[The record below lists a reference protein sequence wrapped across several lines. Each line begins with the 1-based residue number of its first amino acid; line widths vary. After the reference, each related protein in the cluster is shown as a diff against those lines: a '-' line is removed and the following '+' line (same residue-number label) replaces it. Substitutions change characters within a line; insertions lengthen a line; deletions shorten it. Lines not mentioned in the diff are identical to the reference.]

1 MSRISKLKNYPI
13 ICMNKLFLCFSLF
26 FFSCQKAIDNSKWID
41 SLPKPYTL
49 STEEFQSFLPQFNF
63 RFPNYKK
70 RLKALNHWRL
80 DTPYGLFCLGEETG
94 IDKDPI
100 IRNDSSDCTV
110 HILTTLAFAESN
122 TYLDAK
128 DIMKKIHYKKNTNG
142 LHIPTFKSR
151 WHFTSDRILNNPK
164 TIDIT
169 SNTIQKD
176 FLEILNIE
184 LNRKE
189 NGSEFLDLDWS
200 SKIELKFL
208 PIERLSKDILKILPE
223 VCGIAFVKRSYFK
236 LGIVIA
242 HEGFLIDNLF
252 LIHASSEFGKTVK
265 VDLFEYIKTNEK
277 FRFDGVMF
285 YEFKEG

>member
-1 MSRISKLKNYPI
+1 
-13 ICMNKLFLCFSLF
+13 MNKLFLCLNLIY
-26 FFSCQKAIDNSKWID
+26 FSCKQAPDRSKWIE
-41 SLPKPYTL
+41 SLPKPHTL
-49 STEEFQSFLPQFNF
+49 SEKEFEVFLPQFKL
-63 RFPNYKK
+63 RFPEYQE
-70 RLKALNHWRL
+70 RLKAFNHWRI

-110 HILTTLAFAESN
+110 HILTTLAFAESDN
-122 TYLDAK
+122 YLDARN
-128 DIMKKIHYKKNTNG
+128 IMKKIHYKKDENG
-142 LHIPTFKSR
+142 LHIPTYKSR

-164 TIDIT
+164 MLDIT
-169 SNTIQKD
+169 PRIVQRDS
-176 FLEILNIE
+176 LEVLNIE

-189 NGSEFLDLDWS
+189 NGGEFLQLGWT

-208 PIERLSKDILKILPE
+208 PIEVLSKKILKRLPE

-242 HEGFLIDNLF
+242 HEGFLIDNFFLF
-252 LIHASSEFGKTVK
+252 HASSEFGKTVK
-265 VDLFEYIKTNEK
+265 IDLFEYIKTQEK

-285 YEFKEG
+285 YDLIEG